1 MPTSSTS
8 ATGWPGWPGWPGWL
22 GRWEV
27 RVAALLGVVVL
38 LGLAAVRA
46 APDDGHVI
54 GIWPVGVATG
64 VLVLAPRRHAPALLG
79 VVLALALLTLSF
91 SARPAGVVAGYT
103 ATIGLETWL
112 VSRVLLGGA
121 EGPWR
126 LRADRDLRRYLGAC
140 LLGGLVGLV
149 GGALTSAVT
158 GFGDPGF
165 VGLALGAS
173 HLASQL
179 VLTPLWARLPTH
191 GPLARRPERVLQWVA
206 VLVLAPAVL
215 APAMFPSVVFVLVP
229 LLAWSALRVSPRQAL
244 AQLVVV
250 LGVAIA
256 MTTAGRGPFAD
267 VPVLLDLPRDVRSVL
282 LAAYAATCALIVV
295 PLLLRV
301 GESVEAARAAAAE
314 RDTLGRIV
322 QSATG
327 MAIIGADR
335 QGRIT
340 LFNPGAERLLG
351 WSAREA
357 AGLSTQVLHTAEQVS
372 AKAHELEVDDDFAS
386 VSARMLEPDMAGA
399 DMGFVRKDGTERTH
413 SMTLGRI
420 TDQAGRV
427 LGYVSTS
434 EDVTDRVAAEEAL
447 RDALA
452 RMQEVDAVKDAF
464 VSSVSHELRT
474 PITSIQGYLELLGD
488 GSFGDLSAQQ
498 RSAVAKVAANSER
511 LLVLIDDLLTLSRV
525 QESGLGLEDKVLDLV
540 AVVRAGC
547 AVVSPGG
554 ERAGVPIGVE
564 VPDVPV
570 PFLGDRDMLERV
582 VINLVG
588 NAVKFTPRGGRVE
601 VALRCHEQ
609 GSTITVADT
618 GIGIPLAEQDR
629 LFSRFFRSSLAQ
641 AQAIPGSG
649 LGLSIAHSVVTQHGG
664 TLRAES
670 EPGAGTTFV
679 VELPSMV

>member
-1 MPTSSTS
+1 VPTSSTS
-8 ATGWPGWPGWPGWL
+8 ATGRAGRPGRL
-22 GRWEV
+22 DHWEV
-27 RVAALLGVVVL
+27 RVAALLGLVVL

-46 APDDGHVI
+46 APVDGHVI
-54 GIWPVGVATG
+54 GIWPVGAATG

-79 VVLALALLTLSF
+79 VVLALALLTLSL
-91 SARPAGVVAGYT
+91 SARPAGVVVGYT

-173 HLASQL
+173 PLASQL
-179 VLTPLWARLPTH
+179 VLTPLWSRLPTH

-215 APAMFPSVVFVLVP
+215 APTMFPSVVFVLVP
-229 LLAWSALRVSPRQAL
+229 LLVWSALRVSPREAL

-250 LGVAIA
+250 LGVAVA
-256 MTTAGRGPFAD
+256 LTTAGRGPFAD

-327 MAIIGADR
+327 MALIGADR

-420 TDQAGRV
+420 TDEAGRV

-488 GSFGDLSAQQ
+488 GSFGDLTAQQ

-601 VALRCHEQ
+601 VTLRCHEQ

-649 LGLSIAHSVVTQHGG
+649 LGLSIAHSVVAQHGG

>member
-8 ATGWPGWPGWPGWL
+8 ATGRAGRPGRL
-22 GRWEV
+22 DHWEV
-27 RVAALLGVVVL
+27 RVAALLGLVVL

-46 APDDGHVI
+46 APVDGHVI
-54 GIWPVGVATG
+54 GIWPVGAATG

-91 SARPAGVVAGYT
+91 SARPAGVVVGYT

-179 VLTPLWARLPTH
+179 VLTPLWSRLPTH

-215 APAMFPSVVFVLVP
+215 APTMFPSVVFVLVP
-229 LLAWSALRVSPRQAL
+229 LLVWSALRVSPREAL

-250 LGVAIA
+250 LGVAVA
-256 MTTAGRGPFAD
+256 LTTAGRGPFAD

-420 TDQAGRV
+420 TDEAGRV

-488 GSFGDLSAQQ
+488 GSFGDLTAQQ

-511 LLVLIDDLLTLSRV
+511 LLILIDDLLTLSRV

-601 VALRCHEQ
+601 VTLRCHEQ

-649 LGLSIAHSVVTQHGG
+649 LGLSIAHSVVAQHGG

>member
-8 ATGWPGWPGWPGWL
+8 ATGRAGRPGRL
-22 GRWEV
+22 DHWEV
-27 RVAALLGVVVL
+27 RVAALLGLVVL

-46 APDDGHVI
+46 APVDGHVI
-54 GIWPVGVATG
+54 GIWPVGAATG

-91 SARPAGVVAGYT
+91 SARPAGVVVGYT

-179 VLTPLWARLPTH
+179 VLTPLWSRLPTH

-215 APAMFPSVVFVLVP
+215 APTMFPSVVFVLVP
-229 LLAWSALRVSPRQAL
+229 LLVWSALRVSPREAL

-250 LGVAIA
+250 LGVAVA
-256 MTTAGRGPFAD
+256 LTTAGRGPFAD

-420 TDQAGRV
+420 TDEAGRV

-488 GSFGDLSAQQ
+488 GSFGDLTAQQ

-511 LLVLIDDLLTLSRV
+511 LLILIDDLLTLSRV

-554 ERAGVPIGVE
+554 ERAGVPIAVE

-601 VALRCHEQ
+601 VTLRCHEQ

-649 LGLSIAHSVVTQHGG
+649 LGLSIAHSVVAQHGG

>member
-8 ATGWPGWPGWPGWL
+8 ATGRADRPGRL
-22 GRWEV
+22 DHWEV
-27 RVAALLGVVVL
+27 RVAALLGLVVL

-46 APDDGHVI
+46 APVDGHVI
-54 GIWPVGVATG
+54 GIWPVGAATG

-79 VVLALALLTLSF
+79 VVLALALLTLSL
-91 SARPAGVVAGYT
+91 SARPAGVVVGYT

-179 VLTPLWARLPTH
+179 VLTPLWSRLPTH

-215 APAMFPSVVFVLVP
+215 APTMFPSVVFVLVP
-229 LLAWSALRVSPRQAL
+229 LLVWSALRVSPREAL

-250 LGVAIA
+250 LGVAVA
-256 MTTAGRGPFAD
+256 LTTAGRGPFAD

-420 TDQAGRV
+420 TDEAGRV

-488 GSFGDLSAQQ
+488 GSFGDLTAQQ

-601 VALRCHEQ
+601 VTLRCHEQ

-649 LGLSIAHSVVTQHGG
+649 LGLSIAHSVVAQHGG

>member
-1 MPTSSTS
+1 VPTSSTS
-8 ATGWPGWPGWPGWL
+8 ATGRADRPGRL
-22 GRWEV
+22 DHWEV
-27 RVAALLGVVVL
+27 RVAALLGLVVL

-46 APDDGHVI
+46 APVDGHVI
-54 GIWPVGVATG
+54 GIWPVGAATG

-79 VVLALALLTLSF
+79 VVLALALLTLSL
-91 SARPAGVVAGYT
+91 SARPAGVVVGYT

-179 VLTPLWARLPTH
+179 VLTPLWSRLPTH

-215 APAMFPSVVFVLVP
+215 APTMFPSVVFVLVP
-229 LLAWSALRVSPRQAL
+229 LLVWSALRVSPREAL

-250 LGVAIA
+250 LGVAVA
-256 MTTAGRGPFAD
+256 LTTAGRGPFAD

-420 TDQAGRV
+420 TDEAGRV

-488 GSFGDLSAQQ
+488 GSFGDLTAQQ

-511 LLVLIDDLLTLSRV
+511 LLILIDDLLTLSRV

-601 VALRCHEQ
+601 VTLRCHEQ

-649 LGLSIAHSVVTQHGG
+649 LGLSIAHSVVAQHGG

>member
-1 MPTSSTS
+1 
-8 ATGWPGWPGWPGWL
+8 
-22 GRWEV
+22 
-27 RVAALLGVVVL
+27 
-38 LGLAAVRA
+38 
-46 APDDGHVI
+46 
-54 GIWPVGVATG
+54 
-64 VLVLAPRRHAPALLG
+64 
-79 VVLALALLTLSF
+79 
-91 SARPAGVVAGYT
+91 
-103 ATIGLETWL
+103 
-112 VSRVLLGGA
+112 
-121 EGPWR
+121 
-126 LRADRDLRRYLGAC
+126 
-140 LLGGLVGLV
+140 
-149 GGALTSAVT
+149 
-158 GFGDPGF
+158 
-165 VGLALGAS
+165 
-173 HLASQL
+173 
-179 VLTPLWARLPTH
+179 
-191 GPLARRPERVLQWVA
+191 
-206 VLVLAPAVL
+206 
-215 APAMFPSVVFVLVP
+215 
-229 LLAWSALRVSPRQAL
+229 
-244 AQLVVV
+244 
-250 LGVAIA
+250 
-256 MTTAGRGPFAD
+256 
-267 VPVLLDLPRDVRSVL
+267 
-282 LAAYAATCALIVV
+282 
-295 PLLLRV
+295 
-301 GESVEAARAAAAE
+301 
-314 RDTLGRIV
+314 
-322 QSATG
+322 
-327 MAIIGADR
+327 
-335 QGRIT
+335 
-340 LFNPGAERLLG
+340 
-351 WSAREA
+351 
-357 AGLSTQVLHTAEQVS
+357 
-372 AKAHELEVDDDFAS
+372 
-386 VSARMLEPDMAGA
+386 MAGA

-420 TDQAGRV
+420 TDEAGRV

-488 GSFGDLSAQQ
+488 GSFGDLTAQQ

-554 ERAGVPIGVE
+554 ERTGVPIGVE

-601 VALRCHEQ
+601 VTLRCHEQ

-649 LGLSIAHSVVTQHGG
+649 LGLSIAHSVVAQHGG

>member
-1 MPTSSTS
+1 M
-8 ATGWPGWPGWPGWL
+8 
-22 GRWEV
+22 
-27 RVAALLGVVVL
+27 AALLGLVVL

-46 APDDGHVI
+46 APVDGHVI
-54 GIWPVGVATG
+54 GIWPVGAATG

-79 VVLALALLTLSF
+79 VVLALALLTLSL
-91 SARPAGVVAGYT
+91 SARPAGVVVGYT

-179 VLTPLWARLPTH
+179 VLTPLWSRLPTH

-206 VLVLAPAVL
+206 VLVLSPAVL

-229 LLAWSALRVSPRQAL
+229 LLVWSALRVSPREAL

-256 MTTAGRGPFAD
+256 LTTAGRGPFAD

-420 TDQAGRV
+420 TDEAGRV

-488 GSFGDLSAQQ
+488 GSFGDLTAQQ

-601 VALRCHEQ
+601 VTLRCHEQ

-649 LGLSIAHSVVTQHGG
+649 LGLSIAHSVVAQHGG

>member
-8 ATGWPGWPGWPGWL
+8 ATGRAGRPGRL
-22 GRWEV
+22 DHWEV
-27 RVAALLGVVVL
+27 RVAALLGLVVL

-46 APDDGHVI
+46 APVDGHVI
-54 GIWPVGVATG
+54 GIWPVGAATG

-79 VVLALALLTLSF
+79 VVLALALLTLSL
-91 SARPAGVVAGYT
+91 SARPAGVVVGYT

-179 VLTPLWARLPTH
+179 VLTPLWSRLPTH

-215 APAMFPSVVFVLVP
+215 APTMFPSVVFVLVP
-229 LLAWSALRVSPRQAL
+229 LLVWSALRVSPREAL

-250 LGVAIA
+250 LGVAVA
-256 MTTAGRGPFAD
+256 LTTAGRGPFAD

-420 TDQAGRV
+420 TDEAGRV

-488 GSFGDLSAQQ
+488 GSFGDLTAQQ

-511 LLVLIDDLLTLSRV
+511 LLILIDDLLTLSRV

-554 ERAGVPIGVE
+554 ERAGVPIAVE

-601 VALRCHEQ
+601 VTLRCHEQ

-649 LGLSIAHSVVTQHGG
+649 LGLSIAHSVVAQHGG

>member
-8 ATGWPGWPGWPGWL
+8 ATGGADRPGRL
-22 GRWEV
+22 DHWEV
-27 RVAALLGVVVL
+27 RVAALLGLVVL

-46 APDDGHVI
+46 APVDGHVI
-54 GIWPVGVATG
+54 GIWPVGAATG
-64 VLVLAPRRHAPALLG
+64 VLVLAPRRHVPALLG
-79 VVLALALLTLSF
+79 GVLALALLTLSL
-91 SARPAGVVAGYT
+91 SARPAGVVVGYT

-179 VLTPLWARLPTH
+179 VLTPLWSRLPTH

-215 APAMFPSVVFVLVP
+215 APTMFPSVVFVLVP
-229 LLAWSALRVSPRQAL
+229 LLVWSALRVSPREAL

-250 LGVAIA
+250 LGVAVA
-256 MTTAGRGPFAD
+256 LTTAGRGPFAD

-420 TDQAGRV
+420 TDEAGRV

-488 GSFGDLSAQQ
+488 GSFGDLTAQQ

-511 LLVLIDDLLTLSRV
+511 LLILIDDLLTLSRV

-601 VALRCHEQ
+601 VTLRCHEQ

-649 LGLSIAHSVVTQHGG
+649 LGLSIAHSVVAQHGG

>member
-8 ATGWPGWPGWPGWL
+8 ATGRADRPGRL
-22 GRWEV
+22 DHWEV
-27 RVAALLGVVVL
+27 RVAALLGLVVL

-46 APDDGHVI
+46 APVDGHVI
-54 GIWPVGVATG
+54 GIWPVGAATG

-79 VVLALALLTLSF
+79 VVLALALLTLSL
-91 SARPAGVVAGYT
+91 SARPAGVVVGYT

-179 VLTPLWARLPTH
+179 VLTPLWSRLPTH

-215 APAMFPSVVFVLVP
+215 APTMFPSVVFVLVP
-229 LLAWSALRVSPRQAL
+229 LLVWSALRVSPREAL

-250 LGVAIA
+250 LGVAVA
-256 MTTAGRGPFAD
+256 LTTAGRGPFAD

-420 TDQAGRV
+420 TDEAGRV

-488 GSFGDLSAQQ
+488 GSFGDLTAQQ

-511 LLVLIDDLLTLSRV
+511 LLILIDDLLTLSRV

-601 VALRCHEQ
+601 VTLRCHEQ

-649 LGLSIAHSVVTQHGG
+649 LGLSIAHSVVAQHGG

>member
-1 MPTSSTS
+1 VPTSSTS
-8 ATGWPGWPGWPGWL
+8 ATGRPGRPGRL
-22 GRWEV
+22 DRWEV
-27 RVAALLGVVVL
+27 RVAALAGVVVL

-54 GIWPVGVATG
+54 GIWPVGAATG

-79 VVLALALLTLSF
+79 VVLALALLTLSL
-91 SARPAGVVAGYT
+91 SARPAGVVVGYT

-179 VLTPLWARLPTH
+179 VLTPLWSRLPTH

-215 APAMFPSVVFVLVP
+215 APTMFPSVVFVLVP
-229 LLAWSALRVSPRQAL
+229 LLVWSALRVSPREAL

-250 LGVAIA
+250 LGVAVA
-256 MTTAGRGPFAD
+256 LTTAGRGPFAD

-420 TDQAGRV
+420 TDEAGRV

-488 GSFGDLSAQQ
+488 GSFGDLTAQQ

-511 LLVLIDDLLTLSRV
+511 LLILIDDLLTLSRV

-601 VALRCHEQ
+601 VTLRCHEQ

-649 LGLSIAHSVVTQHGG
+649 LGLSIAHSVVAQHGG